1 MAFELSSILKPEL
14 IKVPLEGDSKRAAMD
29 ELCDL
34 VCSSSS
40 VTDPDNFRKA
50 VWEREGQRSTG
61 IGEGLAI
68 PHGKCPGVREITM
81 SIGIP
86 ETPLEFEAID
96 GEPVRMIVLLA
107 SPADRIADHIQAL
120 GRISKFMSDP
130 TVRSRA
136 YAAESGEDLYQLLAG
151 LDAAARA

>member
-1 MAFELSSILKPEL
+1 MTIDLTSILKPEL
-14 IKVPLEGDSKRAAMD
+14 IKVPLDGDTKRAVID

-34 VCSSSS
+34 VCTSSS
-40 VTDPDNFRKA
+40 VTDSENFRKT
-50 VWEREGQRSTG
+50 VWERESQRSTG

-81 SIGIP
+81 AIGIP
-86 ETPLEFEAID
+86 PQPLEFDSID
-96 GEPVRMIVLLA
+96 GESVRLVVLLA

-120 GRISKFMSDP
+120 GRISKFMSDLM
-130 TVRSRA
+130 VRSRA
-136 YAAESGEDLYQLLAG
+136 YAADSSQDLYQLLAG

>member
-1 MAFELSSILKPEL
+1 MTIDLTSILKPEL
-14 IKVPLEGDSKRAAMD
+14 IKVPLDGDTKRAVID

-34 VCSSSS
+34 VCTSSS
-40 VTDPDNFRKA
+40 VTDPENFRKT
-50 VWEREGQRSTG
+50 VWERESQRSTG

-68 PHGKCPGVREITM
+68 PHGKCPGVRDITM
-81 SIGIP
+81 AIGIP
-86 ETPLEFEAID
+86 SQPLEFDSID
-96 GEPVRMIVLLA
+96 GESVRLVVLLA

-130 TVRSRA
+130 MVRSRA
-136 YAAESGEDLYQLLAG
+136 YAADSSQDLYQLLAG

>member
-1 MAFELSSILKPEL
+1 MAFDLTSILKPEL
-14 IKVPLEGDSKRAAMD
+14 IKVPLDGETKRTTID

-34 VCSSSS
+34 VCTSSS
-40 VTDPDNFRKA
+40 VTDPENFRKT

-81 SIGIP
+81 AIGIP
-86 ETPLEFEAID
+86 SEPLEFDSID

-136 YAAESGEDLYQLLAG
+136 YSAECSQDLYQLLAG
-151 LDAAARA
+151 LDAAART

>member
-1 MAFELSSILKPEL
+1 MAFELSSILKPQL
-14 IKVPLEGDSKRAAMD
+14 IKVPLDGDSKRSAID

-34 VCSSSS
+34 VCTSSS

-86 ETPLEFEAID
+86 RTPLEFEAID
-96 GEPVRMIVLLA
+96 GEPVRMLVLLA

-120 GRISKFMSDP
+120 GRISKFMADP
-130 TVRSRA
+130 FTREKA
-136 YAAESGEDLYQLLAG
+136 FAAGDADELFDLLSG
-151 LDAAARA
+151 LDTTRTG

>member
-1 MAFELSSILKPEL
+1 MAFDLNSILKPEL
-14 IKVPLEGDSKRAAMD
+14 IKVPLDGDSKRAVID

-34 VCSSSS
+34 VCTSSS
-40 VTDPDNFRKA
+40 VTDAENFRKT

-81 SIGIP
+81 AIGIP
-86 ETPLEFEAID
+86 SEPLEFDAID
-96 GEPVRMIVLLA
+96 GERVRMIVLLA

-130 TVRSRA
+130 SVRSRA
-136 YAAESGEDLYQLLAG
+136 YAADSSQDLYQLLAG

>member
-1 MAFELSSILKPEL
+1 MAFELSSILKPGL
-14 IKVPLEGDSKRAAMD
+14 IKVPLDGESKRAAID

-34 VCSSSS
+34 VCTSSA
-40 VTDPDNFRKA
+40 VTDPDNFRKT

-86 ETPLEFEAID
+86 QAPLDFDAID

-136 YAAESGEDLYQLLAG
+136 YSADCGEDLYQLLAG
-151 LDAAARA
+151 LDTGARA

>member
-1 MAFELSSILKPEL
+1 MAFDLTSILKPEL
-14 IKVPLEGDSKRAAMD
+14 IKVPLDGETKRAAID

-34 VCSSSS
+34 VCTSSAL
-40 VTDPDNFRKA
+40 TDPENFRKT

-81 SIGIP
+81 AIGIP
-86 ETPLEFEAID
+86 SEPLEFDSID

-136 YAAESGEDLYQLLAG
+136 YSADSSQDLYQLLAG